1 MSEPR
6 FPPPPRDQEPE
17 PPRRPGE
24 PVRPDAR
31 DGQPPPVRPRLQPTN
46 PATLVVLGLGSG
58 ALAWIL
64 VANTYSNLP
73 AIPWLPAFT
82 IFALAA
88 FEAFLARNT
97 KARIDHKPNTAPV
110 DVLAVARYVVLAKAS
125 SPAAAIF
132 AGLYGGILVWLLVV
146 KGPQNTAAA
155 NDLPP
160 TATGLVAALA
170 LIGAALWLER
180 SCRIPKPPEEDKPA
194 E

>member
-6 FPPPPRDQEPE
+6 FPPPPRGQEPE
-17 PPRRPGE
+17 PPKRPAE
-24 PVRPDAR
+24 PRIH
-31 DGQPPPVRPRLQPTN
+31 PTN
-46 PATLVVLGLGSG
+46 PATLAVLGLGSG

-64 VANTYSNLP
+64 VSNTYSDLP
-73 AIPWLPAFT
+73 QIPWLPAFT

-97 KARIDHKPNTAPV
+97 KARIDRKPNTAPV

-125 SPAAAIF
+125 SPAGAIF
-132 AGLYGGILVWLLVV
+132 AGLYGGIVTWLLVA
-146 KGPQNTAAA
+146 KGPQNPAAA

-170 LIGAALWLER
+170 LVAAALWLEH
-180 SCRIPKPPEEDKPA
+180 SCRVPKPPEDDKPA